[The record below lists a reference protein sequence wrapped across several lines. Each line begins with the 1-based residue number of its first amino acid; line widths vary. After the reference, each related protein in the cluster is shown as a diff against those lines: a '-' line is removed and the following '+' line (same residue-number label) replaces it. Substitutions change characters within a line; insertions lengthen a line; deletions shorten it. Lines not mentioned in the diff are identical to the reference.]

1 MSESPL
7 PAANAPALHVRF
19 DETVPILEIPP
30 ALAFDQLRLWV
41 RDALPERLPDLNG
54 RTCRLDFGERELQ
67 LFDLR
72 RLIHLLRDE
81 FSIDIS
87 GLYVRAEAIQRYAE
101 RELKLK
107 LFPTDDVVP
116 VAFTLPVAPE
126 PTDDDLEHD
135 ADAHEDA
142 DSSADALTE
151 IDGDAVSE
159 DSATEVD
166 ADDELEGDSDEDDDQ
181 PLARLKLPTDL
192 EPGDLEL
199 PTPAFV
205 ENIAEDLASEAPRRN
220 APDHGRRTFT
230 VHRTLRSGAVVRFD
244 GDLIVFGD
252 VNPGANVIA
261 TGNVVVLG
269 ALKGMAH
276 AGASGDETRSI
287 LAFDF
292 RPTQVRIGKKI
303 AMPPSNRSDRPELVV
318 VRHDEIVIEPYQGRI

>member
-7 PAANAPALHVRF
+7 PSANAPALHVRF
-19 DETVPILEIPP
+19 DETVPVLEIPP
-30 ALAFDQLRLWV
+30 SLAFEQLRTWV
-41 RDALPERLPDLNG
+41 RESLPERLPDLNG

-81 FSIDIS
+81 FSVDIS

-116 VAFTLPVAPE
+116 AAFTLPVAVE

-135 ADAHEDA
+135 ADVHDDA
-142 DSSADALTE
+142 PHAAEAATE
-151 IDGDAVSE
+151 VDPGNDVDQ
-159 DSATEVD
+159 DSATEIDADLDLDDDD
-166 ADDELEGDSDEDDDQ
+166 ADDAA
-181 PLARLKLPTDL
+181 PRITLPTDL
-192 EPGDLEL
+192 EPGD
-199 PTPAFV
+199 
-205 ENIAEDLASEAPRRN
+205 IAHAPPGFIEDLASEAPRRN

-276 AGASGDETRSI
+276 AGASGDVTRSI

-292 RPTQVRIGKKI
+292 RPTQVRIGRKI